1 VDIVTHLGSFPLS
14 GSCIMAAMMQA
25 AVVHEAGG
33 PEVLR
38 VEELPVP
45 DPRPGW
51 ALVRVRAFGLNRS
64 ELVTRAGGS
73 GDAVRFPRVLGIECV
88 GEVVEAPDADLARGQ
103 TIVAA
108 MGGMG
113 RDYDGGYA
121 QYALLPVSQA
131 IPVQTSL
138 PWPTLGAIPESF
150 GTAWGSLDEL
160 ALEPGQSL
168 LIRGASS
175 SVGMAAITIAE
186 DHGLTVFATTRQE
199 SKRPA
204 LEAAGADHV
213 VIDDGQVGT
222 HVREIAPD
230 GVDGLLELVGPR
242 TIIDTLKAVSP
253 GGKACISGF
262 LELDWNI
269 ESARAEAERLGIP
282 LRRFGSRVI
291 NVDSYGEIFQQI
303 VDRVEDGRYR
313 DILDRTFA
321 LAEIADAHR
330 YMEENR
336 AAGKVVGLPPG
347 S

>member
-1 VDIVTHLGSFPLS
+1 
-14 GSCIMAAMMQA
+14 MQA

-45 DPRPGW
+45 ESRPGW
-51 ALVRVRAFGLNRS
+51 VLVRVRAFGLNRS
-64 ELVTRAGGS
+64 ELVTRAGGA

-88 GEVVEAPDADLARGQ
+88 GEVVEGPDADLAPGQ

-121 QYALLPVSQA
+121 QYTLLPVSQA
-131 IPVQTSL
+131 IPVKTSL
-138 PWPTLGAIPESF
+138 AWPRLGAIPESF
-150 GTAWGSLDEL
+150 GTAWGSLDQL
-160 ALEPGQSL
+160 GLERGQSL

-175 SVGMAAITIAE
+175 SVGMAAITIAK
-186 DHGLTVFATTRQE
+186 DSGLTVFATTRQE
-199 SKRPA
+199 GKRPA
-204 LEAAGADHV
+204 LESAGADHV
-213 VIDDGQVGT
+213 VIDDGEVGAR
-222 HVREIAPD
+222 VRTMAPD
-230 GVDGLLELVGPR
+230 GVDGLFELIGPR
-242 TIIDTLKAVSP
+242 TIRDSLRAVSP
-253 GGKACISGF
+253 AGRACISGF

-269 ESARAEAERLGIP
+269 EPARAEAERLGIP
-282 LRRFGSRVI
+282 LSRFASGTI
-291 NVDSYGEIFQQI
+291 NVDSYSGVFQDI

-313 DILDRTFA
+313 DILDHTFP

-336 AAGKVVGLPPG
+336 AAGKVVGLPP
-347 S
+347 